1 MAIALRSA
9 RFIAEGAS
17 LEVRECAD
25 RTQIQLVAETDRP
38 VASDQYLLTLSAS
51 DWAQLIKL
59 PYLDRSECERLE
71 QPPVNVVETF
81 TLVEDRTS
89 LEVRERPGRPGLLI
103 IVRDI
108 DDGDEDGTSIELT
121 AEQWQYLCG
130 LDYVRNDKP
139 RDFPAIS
146 AERAHSRVH

>member
-25 RTQIQLVAETDRP
+25 RTQIQIVAESDRP
-38 VASDQYLLTLSAS
+38 IASDQYLLTLSAS
-51 DWAQLIKL
+51 DWGKLIQL
-59 PYLDRSECERLE
+59 PYLDRSECVHLE
-71 QPPVNVVETF
+71 QPPVNVLETF

-89 LEVRERPGRPGLLI
+89 LEVRERPDRSGLLI

-108 DDGDEDGTSIELT
+108 DDGDEDGTSIPLT

-130 LDYVRNDKP
+130 LDYVRSNEP
-139 RDFPAIS
+139 RTFPPVFP
-146 AERAHSRVH
+146 EPPHSRVH

>member
-25 RTQIQLVAETDRP
+25 RTQIQLVAESRP
-38 VASDQYLLTLSAS
+38 IASDQYLLTLSAS
-51 DWAQLIKL
+51 DWAKLIRL

-71 QPPVNVVETF
+71 QPPVNVLETF

-89 LEVRERPGRPGLLI
+89 LEVRERPGRSGLLI
-103 IVRDI
+103 IIRDI

-121 AEQWQYLCG
+121 TEQWQYLCG
-130 LDYVRNDKP
+130 LDYIRNDRP
-139 RDFPAIS
+139 RDFLPVIS
-146 AERAHSRVH
+146 EAAHPTVH

>member
-25 RTQIQLVAETDRP
+25 RTQIQIVAENDP
-38 VASDQYLLTLSAS
+38 PMASDRYLLTLSAS
-51 DWAQLIKL
+51 DWARLINL
-59 PYLDRSECERLE
+59 PYVDRSDCERHE
-71 QPPVNVVETF
+71 QPPVNVLETF

-89 LEVRERPGRPGLLI
+89 LEVRERPDRESLLI

-108 DDGDEDGTSIELT
+108 DDGAEDGTSIELT
-121 AEQWQYLCG
+121 AEQWQYLRG
-130 LDYVRNDKP
+130 LDYVGNEPPPGFSPIVARP
-139 RDFPAIS
+139 S
-146 AERAHSRVH
+146 QSTVH

>member
-25 RTQIQLVAETDRP
+25 RTQIQIVAERDRP
-38 VASDQYLLTLSAS
+38 TASDRYLLTLRAS
-51 DWAQLIKL
+51 DWAKLIKL
-59 PYLDRSECERLE
+59 PYLERSECERLE
-71 QPPVNVVETF
+71 QPPVNVLETF

-89 LEVRERPGRPGLLI
+89 LEVRERPDRSGLLI
-103 IVRDI
+103 VVRDI

-121 AEQWQYLCG
+121 AQQWQYLCG
-130 LDYVRNDKP
+130 LDYVSNDETP
-139 RDFPAIS
+139 DFFPI
-146 AERAHSRVH
+146 AHEPPQSRVH